1 LVVAFVQT
9 AGQAWRL
16 ARNAACNRHHT
27 LEQQLSRCLLLTL
40 ERGPEHELVIPREL
54 VAKLLA
60 TGCAWQRLRDGAG
73 HWRIAACN
81 SRQPRQYSRCRTL
94 PVRAQ
99 AR

>member
-40 ERGPEHELVIPREL
+40 ER
-54 VAKLLA
+54 
-60 TGCAWQRLRDGAG
+60 
-73 HWRIAACN
+73 
-81 SRQPRQYSRCRTL
+81 
-94 PVRAQ
+94 
-99 AR
+99 